1 MPKRKLEKEYAKNK
15 IPEVYSA
22 LVERTNQRLN
32 QNAKNIE
39 KIAFF
44 TNFKIKDIIGV
55 LNILEIKGIVKDL
68 GNGMYSL

>member
-1 MPKRKLEKEYAKNK
+1 MIIN
-15 IPEVYSA
+15 
-22 LVERTNQRLN
+22 TLN
-32 QNAKNIE
+32 DKGVQNIE